1 MTHVT
6 RRAWL
11 PYTATVA
18 VAGGGGAGGVGPV
31 GMAATAGQRR
41 RGVVP
46 RRNGSSIV
54 RGNSR
59 AGTIGTIVPIVPIV
73 PIGIGRHTSF
83 SFTCRSSMDNDED
96 MDDSDDEYDGPHSSE
111 DEEFTYVLGGDVDG
125 LFDGGD
131 PSMRLYLDSADY
143 EQWKRYVVL
152 TSTGWRCLPYSPTH

>member
-1 MTHVT
+1 
-6 RRAWL
+6 
-11 PYTATVA
+11 
-18 VAGGGGAGGVGPV
+18 
-31 GMAATAGQRR
+31 MAATAGQRR

-59 AGTIGTIVPIVPIV
+59 AGTIGTIGTIVPIV
-73 PIGIGRHTSF
+73 PIGIGRHRSF

-96 MDDSDDEYDGPHSSE
+96 MDDSDGEYDGPHSSE

-152 TSTGWRCLPYSPTH
+152 TSTGVALSSLLADSLTLSPSPGGLRRVCFTGLRRIRRS

>member
-59 AGTIGTIVPIVPIV
+59 AGTIGTI
-73 PIGIGRHTSF
+73 GIGRHRSF

-111 DEEFTYVLGGDVDG
+111 DEEYTYVLGGDVDG

-152 TSTGWRCLPYSPTH
+152 TSTGWRCWS